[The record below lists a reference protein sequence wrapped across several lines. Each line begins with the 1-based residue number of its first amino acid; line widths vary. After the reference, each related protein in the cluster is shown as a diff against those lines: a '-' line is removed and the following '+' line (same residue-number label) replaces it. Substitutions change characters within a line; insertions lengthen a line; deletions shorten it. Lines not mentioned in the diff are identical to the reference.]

1 MKTRKQSTSLY
12 RRAYGLTLHELA
24 AALEC
29 SVNRAMLLHY
39 SGKLQSIL
47 DGTEPMPRSKRILL
61 TEQKKLC
68 KIEEKGVDRLEQAL

>member
-1 MKTRKQSTSLY
+1 
-12 RRAYGLTLHELA
+12 
-24 AALEC
+24 
-29 SVNRAMLLHY
+29 MLLHY